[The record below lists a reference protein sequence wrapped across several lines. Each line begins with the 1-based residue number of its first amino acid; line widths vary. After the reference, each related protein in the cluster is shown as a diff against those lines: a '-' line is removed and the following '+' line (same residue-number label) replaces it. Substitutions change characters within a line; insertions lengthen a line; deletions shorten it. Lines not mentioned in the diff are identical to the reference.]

1 MRVWQRPVILVNTA
15 LALAV
20 LAGGFWAYRTVAGP
34 ETAPAATTGTRLV
47 AATQGDVTAT
57 ATATGS
63 VASAATATANFATS
77 GKVTS
82 ISVKVG
88 DAVRK
93 GQVLAKID
101 PAAAQ
106 AALDTAEDNLAAA
119 EAALDRAEDAAEPDA
134 TTIANAKADVT
145 AAQASVDEAARTLAG
160 TVLKA
165 PMAGTVTA
173 VNGTLGGS
181 SGGSGG
187 SGGGSGG
194 GGSGGGGSG
203 GSTSSS
209 GFISIVDVRKL
220 QVSASFAETDAT
232 KLKAGQPATV
242 TWSALPDTQVTGK
255 VKTVAPTATTANNV
269 NSYAVV
275 ISLDSVP
282 SGARIGQTVTAVVA
296 ISAASN
302 VIRVPASSVRTVGG
316 QRLVTVSTNGA
327 TELRPV
333 EVGVEGDSYTE
344 IKSGVNVG
352 DQVVVVTQTT
362 SGGTNQ
368 FPGGGGFP
376 GGAGGFPGGAGG
388 FPGGGAGG
396 GGPR

>member
-20 LAGGFWAYRTVAGP
+20 LSGGFWAYRTVAGP

-77 GKVTS
+77 GTVTS

-88 DAVRK
+88 DAVKK

-119 EAALDRAEDAAEPDA
+119 EAALGRAEGATEPDD

-194 GGSGGGGSG
+194 AGSG

-242 TWSALPDTQVTGK
+242 TWSALPDTRVTGK

-302 VIRVPASSVRTVGG
+302 VIRVPASSVRTVGS

>member
-20 LAGGFWAYRTVAGP
+20 LSGGFWAYRTVAGP

-77 GKVTS
+77 GTVTS

-88 DAVRK
+88 DAVKK

-119 EAALDRAEDAAEPDA
+119 EAALRRAEDATEPDD

-194 GGSGGGGSG
+194 AGSG

-242 TWSALPDTQVTGK
+242 TWSALPDTRVTGK

-302 VIRVPASSVRTVGG
+302 VIRVPASSVRTVGS